1 MSFKQ
6 YQTQTNYHYNHEYVG
21 CVASLNRDQYLLTC
35 EVFPKQNKKR
45 ERYEENFFV
54 DGELRIKAVNKG
66 KFPTETGLLERKMY
80 YYINKHKEIL
90 KEARK

>member
-6 YQTQTNYHYNHEYVG
+6 YQTQANYCYNHDFVG

-35 EVFPKQNKKR
+35 EVFPKKKR
-45 ERYEENFFV
+45 KYERYEEKFFV
-54 DGELRIKAVNKG
+54 DGELKIKTVNKG

-80 YYINKHKEIL
+80 YYINKHKEKL
-90 KEARK
+90 KEAGK